1 MCREK
6 RKKILG
12 FYFFFWV
19 SVTDKSIGGTNL
31 SWDIKRRMELF
42 VCCVCIIGEW
52 IETFPM
58 DFDTAEGR
66 PGYSQTSPSPIIS
79 QSKRSVDC
87 PLSTVI
93 SVFHCYIG
101 VKQTKKQKLCKR
113 LSRIV
118 LCMSCTHIIL
128 MVADIIKIFVVNFFS
143 WKFVSRTKL
152 TQEKQVDRM
161 FERV

>member
-1 MCREK
+1 MTSCVG
-6 RKKILG
+6 RKKKDFG
-12 FYFFFWV
+12 FLLFWV

-42 VCCVCIIGEW
+42 VCCVCIICEW

-101 VKQTKKQKLCKR
+101 VKQKNQKLYKR

-128 MVADIIKIFVVNFFS
+128 MVADIIKIFVVNFS
-143 WKFVSRTKL
+143 WKFVSRTK
-152 TQEKQVDRM
+152 
-161 FERV
+161 

>member
-1 MCREK
+1 MSGEK
-6 RKKILG
+6 KEKKILG
-12 FYFFFWV
+12 FYFFLLV

-42 VCCVCIIGEW
+42 VCCVCIIGEL

-128 MVADIIKIFVVNFFS
+128 MVADIIKIFVVNFS
-143 WKFVSRTKL
+143 WKFVSRTK
-152 TQEKQVDRM
+152 
-161 FERV
+161 